1 MPQFLFRRVG
11 QTLLALFALSILTF
25 LLVRPD
31 PYAVFLPTNDVSY
44 LERPHPVIQY
54 GETVGQYADYMN
66 NLVHGNWGKS
76 WKWGGEAIAVVLD
89 RFPTTLRLA
98 SIALALSVA
107 LGITLGI
114 LAAIKKGSPFDQW
127 TTRVVLLGGSMPVFW
142 LGVILSWSFA
152 IFAGS
157 LPRIGE
163 GESYPL
169 ILPIITLAWL
179 PTVVLT
185 KFTRSAMLSAL
196 ESDYVKLARIKGLSE
211 CKIIWKHCLRNVS
224 VSPLLSFTLIG
235 GAFMTSLVLT
245 EAVFA
250 WPGAGLLVVDAIRT
264 RDHVALHGVVLFLG
278 GGFIL
283 CHLTVDVLRAFL
295 DPRIRYSESR
305 YLNHQVAP
313 GR

>member
-54 GETVGQYADYMN
+54 GETVVQYADYMN

-89 RFPTTLRLA
+89 RFPATLRLA
-98 SIALALSVA
+98 SITLALSVA

-142 LGVILSWSFA
+142 LGGMLLGTFSIQLAWLPTGSQEGFA
-152 IFAGS
+152 DM
-157 LPRIGE
+157 
-163 GESYPL
+163 
-169 ILPIITLAWL
+169 ILPAITLAWL
-179 PTVVLT
+179 PAVVLM
-185 KFTRSAMLSAL
+185 KLSRSAMLSAL

-211 CKIIWKHCLRNVS
+211 WKIVWKHCLRNVA
-224 VSPLLSFTLIG
+224 VSPVISFSFVVGSFLTALI
-235 GAFMTSLVLT
+235 LT
-245 EAVFA
+245 ETVFA
-250 WPGAGLLVVDAIRT
+250 WPGIGLLASDSTI
-264 RDHVALHGVVLFLG
+264 ALDYFTLNGVVLFLG

-283 CHLTVDVLRAFL
+283 CHLAVDVLRAFL
-295 DPRIRYSESR
+295 DPRIRYS
-305 YLNHQVAP
+305 
-313 GR
+313 